1 LEEEKMQIKEWHFG
15 LAPSAKAP
23 EIGSGEAY
31 LLWDNLVARYD
42 IIHTSQI
49 YLNAVHDSEFK
60 LIMEKGLM
68 SILEKQVNVLEK
80 EMDKYHLPLP
90 DRPPKSV
97 KFTLESNVINDEY
110 VFTKLFIGIQSFIDN
125 LIRTVK
131 TMVYN
136 DDLRM
141 TFTGF
146 LKDELAA
153 YGNICKYGK
162 IKGWLRTPPLK
173 PCHPV
178 EEE

>member
-1 LEEEKMQIKEWHFG
+1 MQIKEWHFG
-15 LAPSAKAP
+15 LTQSAKSP

-49 YLNAVHDSEFK
+49 YLNAVRDPEFK
-60 LIMEKGLM
+60 LIMETGLM
-68 SILEKQVNVLEK
+68 NILENQVNTLEK

-97 KFTLESNVINDEY
+97 RFKLEGNIINDEH
-110 VFTKLFIGIQSFIDN
+110 VFLKLFIGIQSFIDN

-141 TFTGF
+141 IFTGF

-153 YGNICKYGK
+153 YTNICKYGK
-162 IKGWLRTPPLK
+162 MKGWLRTPPLK

-178 EEE
+178 EEG